1 MHHANTVKYMS
12 RKNNLGEVYSCKGNL
27 TNDEILID
35 AFYCKKIFKPMSEK
49 FLGTFLYSV
58 TRTKNTLILSFDAM
72 ALHFLHHRIIGKLP
86 RKH

>member
-35 AFYCKKIFKPMSEK
+35 ALYCKKLQDHEWKVS
-49 FLGTFLYSV
+49 
-58 TRTKNTLILSFDAM
+58 
-72 ALHFLHHRIIGKLP
+72 
-86 RKH
+86 